1 MNWRFF
7 RTHQHLPSFLYFER
21 RGVGR
26 VGEILCW
33 GPPSPG
39 PSLRPSSPAL
49 GLAQLLLCGFLRTIF
64 RQKTWKCTASQ
75 RYQIDAP
82 NNSTVSVSEHP
93 TGSHPWLVTVAGQGW
108 KSSLEYSQDEAGVV
122 ANQPSQPHSKGN
134 AFYWSWIS
142 SPRSFFLNSF
152 LLKCNQLTRC
162 PLGVSPA
169 MRWYHQ
175 RGAWSPAAG
184 SSPT

>member
-1 MNWRFF
+1 MPRQYLPSGSLCRLIHGMSIRELRGKSMNWWFF
-7 RTHQHLPSFLYFER
+7 RTHRHLPSFLYFER
-21 RGVGR
+21 RRVGR

-49 GLAQLLLCGFLRTIF
+49 GLARLLLCGFLRTVF
-64 RQKTWKCTASQ
+64 RQKTWKRTASQ

-122 ANQPSQPHSKGN
+122 ANLHNHTQRGTPSTGRLESAP
-134 AFYWSWIS
+134 
-142 SPRSFFLNSF
+142 PEF
-152 LLKCNQLTRC
+152 LLKFL
-162 PLGVSPA
+162 
-169 MRWYHQ
+169 
-175 RGAWSPAAG
+175 
-184 SSPT
+184 SS